1 MTVSFS
7 GTPYAE
13 YVVQA
18 SARLVPSLWQ
28 NVSTNVAGADG
39 RWTFEEATGRAL
51 QRFYRAA
58 KP

>member
-13 YVVQA
+13 YVVQT
-18 SARLVPSLWQ
+18 STRLVAPLWQ
-28 NVSTNVAGADG
+28 NDSTNVAGADG

>member
-18 SARLVPSLWQ
+18 SDRLVVPLWR

-39 RWTFEEATGRAL
+39 RWTFEAVMGRDP
-51 QRFYRAA
+51 QRFYRSVR
-58 KP
+58 P